1 MGRIVS
7 DPIKPDGEWR
17 AMVRFL
23 RSVAKGP
30 ESKPLAC
37 KWLEPDGVPESIFA
51 SVNYNILFCTTLV
64 KARCGSGQL
73 HQRHGSREPRKISR
87 GYR

>member
-1 MGRIVS
+1 MASDGQVS
-7 DPIKPDGEWR
+7 TECG
-17 AMVRFL
+17 
-23 RSVAKGP
+23 KGTR
-30 ESKPLAC
+30 EQTTC
-37 KWLEPDGVPESIFA
+37 MQEPDGVPESIFA

-64 KARCGSGQL
+64 IARCGSGQL